1 MSAARRL
8 FKNTGV
14 LIVAQGFQTI
24 LSFYLIITISKLL
37 GVGGFGAYTTIF
49 SYLAIFQ
56 IFASFGLKN
65 LLTREIAQNRSE
77 VAGYL
82 TNSSLISVPFSIIC
96 IGLLL
101 ALVYFLGYEGIII
114 TATLILSISLIAS
127 ALIDCFEGVLVGLE
141 KLDIIGIFSIAE
153 NLLRVV
159 LSLLFLYKGH
169 GLISLV
175 VIFTAVR
182 FAKLLFYLLY
192 VHFKIEKIKFKV
204 NLESSRKLIKSAK
217 TFAFIM
223 ACVTIYWKADVIML
237 SKIAGVSEVGIYSAA
252 FRILFL
258 GMILVDSFVNSLY
271 PVISNYFK
279 SSRENFEIA
288 CRKASRLLILVALPI
303 SIAVS
308 LQAEKIILLLFNE
321 EYLPAAKVLQI
332 LIWCLI
338 PYALSQIFAYAL
350 LASNQQKVD
359 LGVNASSMVANI
371 VLNLI
376 LIPRYGI
383 MGATIATF
391 VSIHLYVALQIPFI
405 INKLIKFD
413 AKVFLN
419 DTIRILAVALVMV
432 AFIILLKDINLFLII
447 PLSFFIY
454 SISVYM
460 LNVLSESDREMIS
473 RLLRKA
479 T

>member
-1 MSAARRL
+1 MSATRRL

-14 LIVAQGFQTI
+14 LIVAQGVQTI
-24 LSFYLIITISKLL
+24 FSFYLIITISKLL
-37 GVGGFGAYTTIF
+37 GVEGFGAYTTIF

-127 ALIDCFEGVLVGLE
+127 ALIDCIEGVLVGFE

-153 NLLRVV
+153 NLLRVA
-159 LSLLFLYKGH
+159 LSLLFIYKGH

-175 VIFTAVR
+175 VIFTALR

-204 NLESSRKLIKSAK
+204 NLESSRKLIKSAR

-288 CRKASRLLILVALPI
+288 CRKASRLLILVGLPI

-308 LQAEKIILLLFNE
+308 FQAEKIILLLFNE

-332 LIWCLI
+332 LI
-338 PYALSQIFAYAL
+338 
-350 LASNQQKVD
+350 
-359 LGVNASSMVANI
+359 
-371 VLNLI
+371 
-376 LIPRYGI
+376 
-383 MGATIATF
+383 
-391 VSIHLYVALQIPFI
+391 
-405 INKLIKFD
+405 
-413 AKVFLN
+413 
-419 DTIRILAVALVMV
+419 
-432 AFIILLKDINLFLII
+432 
-447 PLSFFIY
+447 
-454 SISVYM
+454 
-460 LNVLSESDREMIS
+460 
-473 RLLRKA
+473 
-479 T
+479 